1 MFRKLFGKEAT
12 GRPSSD
18 RFKSLIHTLSAMTEE
33 ELVKVERL
41 LDLVFDSKGGA
52 FAQTDHLIPETI
64 QPPEFSLDEQ
74 IEEARAQLKTDEL
87 EKKIEQFRKNKKSE

>member
-12 GRPSSD
+12 AQPSSD
-18 RFKSLIHTLSAMTEE
+18 RFKSLIHSLSAMTEE

-41 LDLVFDSKGGA
+41 LELVFYGKERSLAK
-52 FAQTDHLIPETI
+52 TDNLITEAI
-64 QPPEFSLDEQ
+64 QPPESSLDEQ

>member
-1 MFRKLFGKEAT
+1 
-12 GRPSSD
+12 
-18 RFKSLIHTLSAMTEE
+18 MTEE

-41 LDLVFDSKGGA
+41 LELVFYGKERSLAK
-52 FAQTDHLIPETI
+52 TDNLITEAI
-64 QPPEFSLDEQ
+64 QPPESSLDEQ

>member
-12 GRPSSD
+12 GQPSSD

-33 ELVKVERL
+33 ELVKMERL
-41 LDLVFDSKGGA
+41 LDLVFDGKGEA
-52 FAQTDHLIPETI
+52 LAKTAHLVPETI
-64 QPPEFSLDEQ
+64 QPPESSLDEQ

-87 EKKIEQFRKNKKSE
+87 EKKIEQFRKKK